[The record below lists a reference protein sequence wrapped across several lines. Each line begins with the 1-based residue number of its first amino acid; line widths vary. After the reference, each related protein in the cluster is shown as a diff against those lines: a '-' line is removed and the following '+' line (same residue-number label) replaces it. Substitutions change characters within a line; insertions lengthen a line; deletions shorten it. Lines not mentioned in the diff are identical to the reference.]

1 MVRRSVPLVSLVMVM
16 LIAAWLV
23 LRPPDVSQALGF
35 FTDRIPTLRAGEAVM
50 KVLAW
55 LVVVAAACI
64 AVVTMVKANVNVPP
78 HRSSVSV
85 SSIFLAVGLLLLAV
99 GAIQRA
105 LPAASLC
112 CGSGPAD
119 IREAIR
125 FAH

>member
-16 LIAAWLV
+16 LIATWLV
-23 LRPPDVSQALGF
+23 LRPPDISQALAF
-35 FTDRIPTLRAGEAVM
+35 FSDRIPTLRAGEAVM

-64 AVVTMVKANVNVPP
+64 AVVTMVKANMNVPP
-78 HRSSVSV
+78 HRSSFSLASV
-85 SSIFLAVGLLLLAV
+85 FLTVGLLLLAV

-125 FAH
+125 LAH